1 MSLFLAILVLALLYS
16 CFLFLLNPVNGFPF
30 AVGVSLMLTIAS
42 SLQALLLV
50 VIVLVGLGLILLDLT
65 LLDLTWNLLT
75 GERSVRYCDRLQ
87 GFGCW

>member
-1 MSLFLAILVLALLYS
+1 MFLETSLLYS
-16 CFLFLLNPVNGFPF
+16 LLYFCLLIFLNPFNGFLF

-42 SLQALLLV
+42 SLDALLLV